1 MDVLCQS
8 AGMMWPYLFCHFA
21 NLTTDRTM
29 AIGTAVYGLNWFDY
43 PVKMRKYF
51 ILLIAR
57 SQQRI
62 VFTGLHLFP
71 CTLEVFGQV
80 SNLPFYFS
88 SGKYCPVIFCFIISH
103 FSLFSLVC

>member
-1 MDVLCQS
+1 MDVICQS

-21 NLTTDRTM
+21 SLTTHRVSSM
-29 AIGTAVYGLNWFDY
+29 SNAVYDLNWFEY

-57 SQQRI
+57 SQQPI
-62 VFTGLHLFP
+62 SFTGLRLFP

-80 SNLPFYFS
+80 SN
-88 SGKYCPVIFCFIISH
+88 
-103 FSLFSLVC
+103 